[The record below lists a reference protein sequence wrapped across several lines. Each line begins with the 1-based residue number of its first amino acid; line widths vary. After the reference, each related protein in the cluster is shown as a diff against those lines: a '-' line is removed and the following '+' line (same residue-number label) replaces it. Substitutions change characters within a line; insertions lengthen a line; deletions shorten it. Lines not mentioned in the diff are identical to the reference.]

1 MIAAASLRLL
11 CLIFLKMLRLVLLL
25 RRSTSA
31 KDVEL
36 LVLWHEVAVLRR
48 ANPRP
53 RLDWADRAVFAAL
66 TRRSPAQTLRPLGL
80 LGKSEVL
87 RTDRNEP
94 RGPRLAQRRPLTS
107 TASAS
112 PDRPH
117 WSSTSWT
124 TPEPVV
130 RLRAS
135 PRRPTECARVAA
147 ALHNGR
153 MPGASVRRAPG
164 PAGRSGQLRCSV
176 LASGGRRPVVAA
188 GQGPRPAG
196 VARYRNGAPGTAP
209 EKVPETSASSRP
221 SGASG
226 PAFTSSCSSS
236 YSSETG
242 DDGRP

>member
-124 TPEPVV
+124 TGARRAAP
-130 RLRAS
+130 RLTTTSDGVCPSCGSASQRAHAWS
-135 PRRPTECARVAA
+135 QRSTGTGAGGKIWTA
-147 ALHNGR
+147 ALFRPGFRWPSSGR
-153 MPGASVRRAPG
+153 GCRPGSAPSRCG
-164 PAGRSGQLRCSV
+164 SLPKWGARHRSGEGTGDLGLEQAVRSVGTGVHVVVLFVIQLRD
-176 LASGGRRPVVAA
+176 RR
-188 GQGPRPAG
+188 
-196 VARYRNGAPGTAP
+196 
-209 EKVPETSASSRP
+209 
-221 SGASG
+221 
-226 PAFTSSCSSS
+226 
-236 YSSETG
+236 
-242 DDGRP
+242 